1 MNKGEFNCFM
11 LKETSPGW
19 APPFCRFH
27 LWSNLSCRLVCVT
40 ASALLSLS
48 SVFTGK
54 LFHSL
59 SSLID
64 VRRPPR
70 CLSLAVSLSLS
81 LSYSAPSL
89 SLAVS
94 LVLSLSP
101 PPLQNL
107 QRIRRQEV
115 SPPLFT
121 LTMVVHVFLLSQ
133 KGTVRW
139 MYLRGILHLTNI
151 W

>member
-11 LKETSPGW
+11 VKETSPGW

-64 VRRPPR
+64 VRRPPLSLSR
-70 CLSLAVSLSLS
+70 CLSLALSLS
-81 LSYSAPSL
+81 RCLSCT
-89 SLAVS
+89 
-94 LVLSLSP
+94 LSLSTP
-101 PPLQNL
+101 PTKFAKNKKTGSEPTTFHTHYGCACL
-107 QRIRRQEV
+107 
-115 SPPLFT
+115 
-121 LTMVVHVFLLSQ
+121 LTVTKRDSKMNVPERNTAFN
-133 KGTVRW
+133 K
-139 MYLRGILHLTNI
+139 HLITF
-151 W
+151 